1 MFDSVKGTN
10 YQKGTGQ
17 KKSFFDGMSCTDGF
31 NNLVKGSFLAPEF
44 QYVTIELVKCK
55 PEGSKTCATKEK
67 IEKFF
72 LKHKLRLLMK
82 DTYTDIDDPIKT
94 MKTFPNTRYD
104 TNLDAMI
111 TKTLDIFIESG
122 SVKKSGLLGTSNSP
136 TFKIGDIKNDYI
148 HGGNDNYF
156 TATVYRESKTMS
168 VSRSEFGFTMWF
180 VAIGG
185 IERSYKK
192 IFSLIVKNVTSRM
205 WINAILGSL
214 FLMKKNR
221 DPTDC
226 FDSSDEESPTFHG
239 YGDEKK
245 KEDDS
250 DNHEGF

>member
-1 MFDSVKGTN
+1 
-10 YQKGTGQ
+10 
-17 KKSFFDGMSCTDGF
+17 
-31 NNLVKGSFLAPEF
+31 
-44 QYVTIELVKCK
+44 
-55 PEGSKTCATKEK
+55 
-67 IEKFF
+67 
-72 LKHKLRLLMK
+72 
-82 DTYTDIDDPIKT
+82 
-94 MKTFPNTRYD
+94 
-104 TNLDAMI
+104 
-111 TKTLDIFIESG
+111 
-122 SVKKSGLLGTSNSP
+122 
-136 TFKIGDIKNDYI
+136 
-148 HGGNDNYF
+148 
-156 TATVYRESKTMS
+156 MS